1 MQDKKTKIVEKIRKL
16 LRLAKSSNEH
26 EAALAAAHAQRLL
39 AENNLNEEDL
49 AERETTLE
57 AEIAGT
63 DTVKKPAD
71 WLFLLA
77 SAVAG
82 AFDCSYFHSSR
93 GKTFFIGVGVDHE
106 VAAFTFGYLYRT
118 INRLAAQFMSKSQQ
132 RRLTPKGQRKSRR
145 SFCLG
150 ATHVICLKLNEQKFF
165 TPITCTALVPVK
177 KALVIAKMEELGLK
191 SEKVEIEDPSSRSY
205 WAGRVAGA
213 GINHDRKAMPQTSKQ
228 LRIGR

>member
-49 AERETTLE
+49 AERETPLE

-77 SAVAG
+77 ASVAG
-82 AFDCSYFHSSR
+82 AFDCGYFHSSR

-118 INRLAAQFMSKSQQ
+118 INRLATQFMGKSRQ
-132 RRLTPKGQRKSRR
+132 RRLTLKGQRKARR

-150 ATHVICLKLNEQKFF
+150 ATHVIRQKLSEQKSF
-165 TPITCTALVPVK
+165 TPITCTALVPIK
-177 KALVIAKMEELGLK
+177 KALVTTKIEALGLTA
-191 SEKVEIEDPSSRSY
+191 EKIEIEDPSQRAY
-205 WAGRVAGA
+205 WAGRLAGA
-213 GINHDRKAMPQTSKQ
+213 GIDHGRKAMPQTSKQ
-228 LRIGR
+228 RRIER